1 MFNAWISVSF
11 RHRLSS
17 IPAWFCHFVLLETA
31 GAAYFYVENDQLV
44 CAGSQRFSFFTVN
57 IELLLLHVC
66 TNLIHIDACF
76 EQPEGRSRV
85 RRSHAHRSLR
95 PQCRGN
101 GLMPTSTVQ
110 LGPAPVQMLHHRAPE
125 TVACR
130 GRIRH
135 HPVTADSQ
143 AYPDGAR
150 RHLAEE
156 VSRQR
161 RAWLPQP

>member
-1 MFNAWISVSF
+1 MLHTPWQLCSV
-11 RHRLSS
+11 
-17 IPAWFCHFVLLETA
+17 
-31 GAAYFYVENDQLV
+31 V
-44 CAGSQRFSFFTVN
+44 CADSQWFSFFTVDR
-57 IELLLLHVC
+57 ELLLLHVC
-66 TNLIHIDACF
+66 VNLIYIDACF

-85 RRSHAHRSLR
+85 RRSHAHRSPR

-110 LGPAPVQMLHHRAPE
+110 LGRTPVQMLHHRAPE
-125 TVACR
+125 TFACR

-150 RHLAEE
+150 RHLAAE
-156 VSRQR
+156 VSRRR
-161 RAWLPQP
+161 RAWLPLP